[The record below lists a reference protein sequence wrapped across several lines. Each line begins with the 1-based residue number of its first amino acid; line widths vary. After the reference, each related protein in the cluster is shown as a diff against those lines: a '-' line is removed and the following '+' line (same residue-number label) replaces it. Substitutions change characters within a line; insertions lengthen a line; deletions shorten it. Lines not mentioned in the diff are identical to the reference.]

1 MNIDSLSIEI
11 TNIIPFMFLYAELH
25 YRFKWLGSLYYKK
38 EPEILADVPY
48 RIEPDNK
55 IPILLFIKDAHIF
68 PIKLSHV
75 SIHIYQSDKQIYFE
89 DINYNCDLMS
99 RWWNN
104 TIYIKELKK
113 IPYLN

>member
-11 TNIIPFMFLYAELH
+11 TNLIPFMFLYAELH

-68 PIKLSHV
+68 PIKLTHV
-75 SIHIYQSDKQIYFE
+75 SIHIYQSDKQIYFK
-89 DINYNCDLMS
+89 DIN
-99 RWWNN
+99 
-104 TIYIKELKK
+104 
-113 IPYLN
+113 